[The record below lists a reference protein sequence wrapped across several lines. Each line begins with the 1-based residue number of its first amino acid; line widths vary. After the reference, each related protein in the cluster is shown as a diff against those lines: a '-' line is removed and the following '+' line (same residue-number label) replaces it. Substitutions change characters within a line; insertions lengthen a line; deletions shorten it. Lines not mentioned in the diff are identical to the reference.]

1 VPELPEVETP
11 RRGIEPW
18 LHGATV
24 TALTI
29 HNPNLRWPVPDDL
42 HALVGQRVDTV
53 SRRAKYLL
61 IRTAPGTAIVHLGMS
76 GSLRVTSDDE
86 PLRKHDHVDLQLHNG
101 HGLRYHDPR
110 RFGCW
115 LWQPSTQTVHPRL
128 AALGPEP
135 FDPVFDPAWL
145 FDRSRGIRSPVKAF
159 IMNNATVVGVG
170 NIYASESLFRAGIRP
185 GRAAGRVTRAE
196 YVALHESIVSVL
208 QAAIQQGGTTLRDF
222 VNSDGE
228 PGYFA
233 QSLAVYGRGGE
244 ACGHCGETISTRV
257 IGQRSTFW
265 CRRCQR

>member
-1 VPELPEVETP
+1 MPELPEVETT

-18 LHGATV
+18 LHGAAI
-24 TALTI
+24 TALTV
-29 HNPNLRWPVPDDL
+29 HNPNLRWPVPHDIQT
-42 HALVGQRVDTV
+42 LVGQRVEAV

-61 IRTAPGTAIVHLGMS
+61 IKTAPGTAIVHLGMS
-76 GSLRVTSDDE
+76 GSLRVTTGDE
-86 PLRKHDHVDLQLHNG
+86 PLRKHDHVDLQLGNG
-101 HGLRYHDPR
+101 RGLRYHDPR

-115 LWQPSTQTVHPRL
+115 LWQPSTQAVHPRL

-135 FDPVFDPAWL
+135 FATEFDPERL
-145 FDRSRGIRSPVKAF
+145 FARSRGIKSPVKTF

-196 YVALHESIVSVL
+196 YAALHESIVTVL

-233 QSLAVYGRGGE
+233 QSLNVYGRAGD
-244 ACGHCGETISTRV
+244 ACGRCGETISSRT
-257 IGQRSTFW
+257 IAQRSTFW